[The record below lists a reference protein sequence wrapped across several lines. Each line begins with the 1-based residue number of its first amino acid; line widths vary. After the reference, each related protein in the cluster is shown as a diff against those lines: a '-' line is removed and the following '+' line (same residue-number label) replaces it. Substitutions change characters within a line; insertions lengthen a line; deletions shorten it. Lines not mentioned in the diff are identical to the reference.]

1 MKIFVF
7 LFSLFLTIV
16 LLTSSCKKSDCNEC
30 AAPGWSFSA
39 NGHDYSGYVNEVGI
53 GTFSIGF
60 YMVGY
65 DNACPPDTSVFAFTI
80 LIPSVSH
87 SLTNTTCDTVDFSY
101 IQNCQVPASQGSY
114 NSNGFV
120 DHSYQNT
127 GLKAIISNYDASS
140 GYLSVHF
147 SGSVFL
153 IRDTLT
159 GQLVNISNGN
169 LVTNVHH

>member
-1 MKIFVF
+1 MKFFIS

-16 LLTSSCKKSDCNEC
+16 LLCSSCKKSDCTEC

-39 NGHDYSGYVNEVGI
+39 NGHDYSGYVYEAGK
-53 GTFSIGF
+53 GTHAIGF

-65 DNACPPDTSVFAFTI
+65 DNACPPDTSVFALTI
-80 LIPSVSH
+80 LIPSVTN

-101 IQNCQVPASQGSY
+101 IQTCQVPSSQGSY

-120 DHSYQNT
+120 DHPYQNT
-127 GLKAIISNYDASS
+127 GLIAIISNYDASS
-140 GYLSVHF
+140 GYLAVHF
-147 SGSVFL
+147 SGSVIL

-159 GQLVNISNGN
+159 GQLINISNGN
-169 LVTNVHH
+169 LVTTVHH